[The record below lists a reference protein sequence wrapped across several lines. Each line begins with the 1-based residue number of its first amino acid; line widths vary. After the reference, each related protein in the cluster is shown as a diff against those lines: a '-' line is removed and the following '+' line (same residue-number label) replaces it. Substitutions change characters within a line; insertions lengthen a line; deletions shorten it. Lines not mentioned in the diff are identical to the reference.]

1 MNPKQLACVVLLLII
16 GGMTY
21 AAQMIHNKV
30 TTTRTEAEDAENAA
44 STAETERST
53 AEIAAAMFKADTE
66 DIRRFLRTWLPAL
79 DRVQTQQEA
88 EQMIQLSLRERGIN
102 LIRSLK
108 TELKTSANNKII
120 PKSLLTTLTIEEEYA
135 KVLNWLG
142 DIERRMPTA
151 RMKVVQ
157 ITGGSTGRQ
166 LKMEV
171 SFETPIFDLAAADA
185 DKNKAREKAAKDKE
199 KEKDKAKKP

>member
-1 MNPKQLACVVLLLII
+1 MNPKQLACVVLLMII

-21 AAQMIHNKV
+21 AAQMVHNKV
-30 TTTRTEAEDAENAA
+30 SSTRSEAEDAETAA
-44 STAETERST
+44 TTAENERST
-53 AEIAAAMFKADTE
+53 AEISTAMFKADTE
-66 DIRRFLRTWLPAL
+66 DVRRFLRGWLPAIE
-79 DRVQTQQEA
+79 RIQTQQEA
-88 EQMIQLSLRERGIN
+88 EQTIELSLRERGIN
-102 LIRSLK
+102 LVRSRK

-142 DIERRMPTA
+142 DIERRLPTA

-185 DKNKAREKAAKDKE
+185 EKGKAKEKAG
-199 KEKDKAKKP
+199 KEKDNAKKP

>member
-16 GGMTY
+16 GAMTY
-21 AAQMIHNKV
+21 TAQIIHNKV
-30 TTTRTEAEDAENAA
+30 ASTRAAAEDAETAA
-44 STAETERST
+44 TTAETERST
-53 AEIAAAMFKADTE
+53 AEIEATMFRTDTE
-66 DIRRFLRTWLPAL
+66 EVRRFLRSWLPAI

-88 EQMIQLSLRERGIN
+88 EQTIELSLRERGIN
-102 LIRSLK
+102 LVRSRK
-108 TELKTSANNKII
+108 TELKQTAGNKII
-120 PKSLLTTLTIEEEYA
+120 PKSVLTTLTIEEEFA

-142 DIERRMPTA
+142 DIERRLPTA

-185 DKNKAREKAAKDKE
+185 DKKKT
-199 KEKDKAKKP
+199 KEKDKAKKS

>member
-1 MNPKQLACVVLLLII
+1 MNPKQLACVCLLIVV
-16 GGMTY
+16 GAMTY
-21 AAQMIHNKV
+21 TAQIIHNKV
-30 TTTRTEAEDAENAA
+30 AITRTAAEDAETAA
-44 STAETERST
+44 TTAEGERAT
-53 AEIAAAMFKADTE
+53 AEIATTVFKTETE
-66 DIRRFLRTWLPAL
+66 DVRRFLRSWLPAI

-88 EQMIQLSLRERGIN
+88 EQTIQLSLREGGIN
-102 LIRSLK
+102 LIHSIK
-108 TELKTSANNKII
+108 TDPKTSANNKLI

-142 DIERRMPTA
+142 DIERRLPTA

-185 DKNKAREKAAKDKE
+185 ERKLAQ
-199 KEKDKAKKP
+199 DKAKAKKS

>member
-1 MNPKQLACVVLLLII
+1 MNPKQLACVILLMVI

-21 AAQMIHNKV
+21 TAQIIHNKV
-30 TTTRTEAEDAENAA
+30 ATTRAEAQDAEDGAT
-44 STAETERST
+44 TAQQERET
-53 AEIAAAMFKADTE
+53 AEIETTVFKTDTE
-66 DIRRFLRTWLPAL
+66 DVRRFLRGWLPAIE
-79 DRVQTQQEA
+79 RVQTQQEA
-88 EQMIQLSLRERGIN
+88 EQAIELSLRERGIN
-102 LIRSLK
+102 LVRSRK
-108 TELKTSANNKII
+108 TELKISNNNKII
-120 PKSLLTTLTIEEEYA
+120 PKSVLTTLTIEEEYA

-166 LKMEV
+166 LKLDV

-185 DKNKAREKAAKDKE
+185 EKAKSKDKD
-199 KEKDKAKKP
+199 KEKDKAKKS

>member
-1 MNPKQLACVVLLLII
+1 MNPKQLACVVLLMII

-21 AAQMIHNKV
+21 AAQMVHNKV
-30 TTTRTEAEDAENAA
+30 SSTRSEAEDAETAA
-44 STAETERST
+44 TTAENERST
-53 AEIAAAMFKADTE
+53 AEISTAMFKADTE
-66 DIRRFLRTWLPAL
+66 DVRRFLSGWLPAIE
-79 DRVQTQQEA
+79 RIQTQQEA
-88 EQMIQLSLRERGIN
+88 EQTIELSLRERGIN
-102 LIRSLK
+102 LVRSRK

-142 DIERRMPTA
+142 DIERRLPTA

-185 DKNKAREKAAKDKE
+185 EKGKAKEKAG
-199 KEKDKAKKP
+199 KEKDNAKKP